1 MEDEEIQ
8 RMEFINENIIEKGI
22 DIEEIS
28 IFVKDKT
35 GEELDSLTLDKL
47 KNMVEL
53 FNTKDKTKEKDTKK
67 EEPAKK
73 KEAPKKSET
82 EKPKE
87 KEKEKEQP
95 KKKEEKKPPKEKPEI
110 VKDTTPIDYQK
121 DLYTSEIYDFQTES
135 QQKNKLLTLLEKN
148 TLITINISD
157 PKKESGGFFSKNVYS
172 YRVQCEQLKSDV
184 RRTYDDFEWFRN
196 QLVIRYPLRL
206 VPPVMKESI
215 LNKIGNLLR
224 IENEEAI
231 EQRKIRY
238 LNKFI
243 NILLQKKIFRSS
255 PVLHEFLSLDDER
268 FKKYRKL
275 LDTKKYELEVTL
287 YNLLTLKGKIKCSI
301 TENHVEEANK
311 MINKYSALSDIYS
324 KLDSNINNII
334 NDLNNLCAH
343 MKEFSSYFGLLNDNL
358 TQNNYKD
365 LDNMKKNVTE
375 LKNIFNNWSNSIGK
389 QSDFFNKYFK
399 ESLSYMTLE
408 TSEMDTVY
416 KKYIEFKKEYEEFTA
431 LIHKKK
437 ESLYNSQ
444 NYEKWDVHPIMKD
457 DINSLKLNKKLAFEN
472 MLYKES
478 ILLSQEKKRVF
489 VAIFKMNKQFDKL
502 LKMHDERIHKM
513 YDSMKKSVK
522 IDFDFEND
530 VEENFKI
537 I

>member
-28 IFVKDKT
+28 IFVKEKT
-35 GEELDSLTLDKL
+35 GEELDSLSLDKL

-53 FNTKDKTKEKDTKK
+53 FNKKDKSKEKDTKNK
-67 EEPAKK
+67 EDSTKK
-73 KEAPKKSET
+73 KEAPKKPET
-82 EKPKE
+82 E
-87 KEKEKEQP
+87 KEKEKDQP
-95 KKKEEKKPPKEKPEI
+95 KKKEEKKQPKEKPEI

-121 DLYTSEIYDFQTES
+121 DLYTAQAFDFQTDP

-148 TLITINISD
+148 VLITINISD
-157 PKKESGGFFSKNVYS
+157 PKKESGGFFSKNIYS
-172 YRVQCEQLKSDV
+172 YRVKCDQLKSDV

-196 QLVIRYPLRL
+196 QLVLRYPLRL

-215 LNKIGNLLR
+215 LKQLGNILR
-224 IENEEAI
+224 TENEEAI
-231 EQRKIRY
+231 EQKKIRY

-243 NILLQKKIFRSS
+243 NVILQKKIFRSS
-255 PVLHEFLSLDDER
+255 PVLHEFLSLDAER

-287 YNLLTLKGKIKCSI
+287 YNLLTIKGKIKCNI
-301 TENHVEEANK
+301 TENDVEEANK
-311 MINKYSALSDIYS
+311 MINKYSVLSDIYN

-334 NDLNNLCAH
+334 NDLNNLCQH
-343 MKEFSSYFGLLNDNL
+343 MKEFSSYFELLNDNL

-365 LDNMKKNVTE
+365 IDNMKKNITE
-375 LKNIFNNWSNSIGK
+375 LKNVFNNWSNSIGK

-399 ESLSYMTLE
+399 ENLSYMTLE
-408 TSEMDTVY
+408 TSEMDIVY
-416 KKYIEFKKEYEEFTA
+416 KKYIEYKKEYEEFSA
-431 LIHKKK
+431 LIHRKK

-444 NYEKWDVHPIMKD
+444 NYEKWDIHPIMKD

-472 MLYKES
+472 MLYKEN
-478 ILLSQEKKRVF
+478 ILLSQEKKRVY
-489 VAIFKMNKQFDKL
+489 VAIYKMNKQYDKL
-502 LKMHDERIHKM
+502 LKMHDERIQKM
-513 YDSMKKSVK
+513 YDSMKKSIK
-522 IDFDFEND
+522 IDFDFDNDADENY
-530 VEENFKI
+530 KI

>member
-1 MEDEEIQ
+1 
-8 RMEFINENIIEKGI
+8 
-22 DIEEIS
+22 
-28 IFVKDKT
+28 
-35 GEELDSLTLDKL
+35 
-47 KNMVEL
+47 
-53 FNTKDKTKEKDTKK
+53 
-67 EEPAKK
+67 
-73 KEAPKKSET
+73 
-82 EKPKE
+82 
-87 KEKEKEQP
+87 
-95 KKKEEKKPPKEKPEI
+95 
-110 VKDTTPIDYQK
+110 
-121 DLYTSEIYDFQTES
+121 
-135 QQKNKLLTLLEKN
+135 
-148 TLITINISD
+148 
-157 PKKESGGFFSKNVYS
+157 
-172 YRVQCEQLKSDV
+172 
-184 RRTYDDFEWFRN
+184 
-196 QLVIRYPLRL
+196 
-206 VPPVMKESI
+206 MKESI

-255 PVLHEFLSLDDER
+255 PVLHEFLSLDSER

-287 YNLLTLKGKIKCSI
+287 YNLLTMKGKIKCTI
-301 TENHVEEANK
+301 TENNVEEANK
-311 MINKYSALSDIYS
+311 MINKYSVLSDIYN

-334 NDLNNLCAH
+334 NDLNNLSSH
-343 MKEFSSYFGLLNDNL
+343 MKELSSYFGLLNDNL

-444 NYEKWDVHPIMKD
+444 NYEKWDIHPIMKD

-472 MLYKES
+472 MLYKEN